1 MIFLVSLIS
10 TLFILL
16 ILILLLEYRSRSR
29 RALARR
35 MRYYAGEMVDV
46 TQDNKQ
52 HEQKTLKER
61 LMGLLH
67 SGGRLLSNIRHA
79 RGLDFKL
86 QQAGVPLL
94 GTEFVLL
101 LTVSAVVA
109 GLIAVFATKKWYTG
123 VLAAIM
129 IMAVEYIYVLMRI
142 ERRSSSFTNQLGDCL
157 TMVANALRAGFSF
170 LQAMEMISK
179 EMEPP
184 ISDEFKHV
192 MRDIGLGATTER
204 ALEDMDHRV
213 GSPDFS
219 LVVTAV
225 LIQQQ
230 VGGDLAQILDTIS
243 DTIQDRI
250 RMRREVKTLT
260 AQGRMSGWI
269 LILMPIGM
277 AIFMT
282 SMKPDYLDPLFHHP
296 IGQMILVI
304 TVVMEIIGAIV
315 INRIIDI
322 EV

>member
-1 MIFLVSLIS
+1 MIFLVSLVS

-16 ILILLLEYRSRSR
+16 ILILLLEYRSRNR

-35 MRYYAGEMVDV
+35 MRYYAGEM
-46 TQDNKQ
+46 DNPQQAAVK
-52 HEQKTLKER
+52 EQKNLTER
-61 LMGLLH
+61 LLGLLH
-67 SGGRLLSNIRHA
+67 SGGQLLSNIRHA
-79 RGLDFKL
+79 RGLDFKM
-86 QQAGVPLL
+86 QQAGIPLL

-101 LTVSAVVA
+101 LAVSAVVVGIIAAFAIKRWYA
-109 GLIAVFATKKWYTG
+109 GI
-123 VLAAIM
+123 LAAVI
-129 IMAVEYIYVLMRI
+129 IAAVEYIYVLVRI

-157 TMVANALRAGFSF
+157 MMVANALRAGFSF

-184 ISDEFKHV
+184 ISEEFQHV
-192 MRDIGLGATTER
+192 MRDIGLGATVER
-204 ALEDMDHRV
+204 ALDDMDKRV

-243 DTIQDRI
+243 ETIQDRI

-260 AQGRMSGWI
+260 TQGRMSGWV
-269 LILMPIGM
+269 LILTPV
-277 AIFMT
+277 ALALFML
-282 SMKPDYLDPLFHHP
+282 SSDPNYLDPLFHHP
-296 IGQMILVI
+296 IGQMILAVTI
-304 TVVMEIIGAIV
+304 VMEIIGAIV
-315 INRIIDI
+315 IKRIVDI

>member
-10 TLFILL
+10 TIFILL
-16 ILILLLEYRSRSR
+16 ILIFLLEYRSRSR

-35 MRYYAGEMVDV
+35 MRYYAGDMENP
-46 TQDNKQ
+46 QDKPK
-52 HEQKTLKER
+52 ERKSLKER
-61 LMGLLH
+61 FLNLLR
-67 SGGRLLSNIRHA
+67 GGSRLFHNIRHA
-79 RGLDFKL
+79 RGLDFKM
-86 QQAGVPLL
+86 QQAGIPLL
-94 GTEFVLL
+94 GTEFMALL
-101 LTVSAVVA
+101 LLSAVVV
-109 GLIAVFATKKWYTG
+109 GSIAIVIIKKWYAG
-123 VLAAIM
+123 ILAAI
-129 IMAVEYIYVLMRI
+129 IVVAVEYVYVLVRI

-157 TMVANALRAGFSF
+157 MMVANALRAGFSF

-184 ISDEFKHV
+184 ISEEFKHV

-204 ALEDMDHRV
+204 ALDDMDKRV

-243 DTIQDRI
+243 ETIQDRI

-260 AQGRMSGWI
+260 TQGRMSGWI
-269 LILMPIGM
+269 LILTPIAFALLMM
-277 AIFMT
+277 A
-282 SMKPDYLDPLFHHP
+282 SNPNYLDPLLHNS
-296 IGQMILVI
+296 IGQVILGI
-304 TVVMEIIGAIV
+304 TVAMEIIGAII
-315 INRIIDI
+315 INRIVDI

>member
-1 MIFLVSLIS
+1 MIFVVSLVSTI
-10 TLFILL
+10 FILL

-35 MRYYAGEMVDV
+35 MRYYAGEMDAP
-46 TQDNKQ
+46 QDKPK
-52 HEQKTLKER
+52 EQKTLTER

-67 SGGRLLSNIRHA
+67 SGGQLLSNIRHA

-101 LTVSAVVA
+101 LAVSAVVA
-109 GLIAVFATKKWYTG
+109 GLIAVFATKKWYAG
-123 VLAAIM
+123 ILAAIL
-129 IMAVEYIYVLMRI
+129 IVAVEYVYVLVRI

-157 TMVANALRAGFSF
+157 MMVANALRAGFSF
-170 LQAMEMISK
+170 LQAMDLISK

-192 MRDIGLGATTER
+192 MRDIGLGATVER
-204 ALEDMDHRV
+204 ALDDMDKRV

-243 DTIQDRI
+243 ETIQDRI

-260 AQGRMSGWI
+260 TQGRMSGWI
-269 LILMPIGM
+269 LILTPIAM
-277 AIFMT
+277 ALFMT
-282 SMKPDYLDPLFHHP
+282 SSDPNYLDPLLKNP
-296 IGQMILVI
+296 IGQMILAATI
-304 TVVMEIIGAIV
+304 VMEIM
-315 INRIIDI
+315 INRIVDI

>member
-1 MIFLVSLIS
+1 MIFVVSLVSTI
-10 TLFILL
+10 FILL

-35 MRYYAGEMVDV
+35 MRYYAGEMDSPE
-46 TQDNKQ
+46 DKPK
-52 HEQKTLKER
+52 ERKTLTER

-67 SGGRLLSNIRHA
+67 SGGQLLSNIRHA

-94 GTEFVLL
+94 GNEFVLL
-101 LTVSAVVA
+101 LAVSAVA
-109 GLIAVFATKKWYTG
+109 MGLIAVFATKKWYAG
-123 VLAAIM
+123 ILAAIL
-129 IMAVEYIYVLMRI
+129 IVAVEYVYVLVLI

-157 TMVANALRAGFSF
+157 MMVANALRAGFSF

-192 MRDIGLGATTER
+192 MRDIGLGATVER
-204 ALEDMDHRV
+204 ALDDMDKRV

-243 DTIQDRI
+243 ETIQDRI

-260 AQGRMSGWI
+260 TQGRMSGWI
-269 LILMPIGM
+269 LILTPIAM
-277 AIFMT
+277 ALFMT
-282 SMKPDYLDPLFHHP
+282 SSDPNYLDPLLKNP
-296 IGQMILVI
+296 IGQMILAATI
-304 TVVMEIIGAIV
+304 IMEIIGAIV
-315 INRIIDI
+315 IKRIVDI